1 MKNPTRLQQLFII
14 FGGVIIGGVVTSN
27 LLQAI
32 PEKSDIPDIPKT
44 KYIEEPYTTADGT
57 PCTVLRSR
65 SGPYVGV
72 TCNYDAT
79 PINER
84 K

>member
-1 MKNPTRLQQLFII
+1 MTILEPII
-14 FGGVIIGGVVTSN
+14 YGGLVAVIIVGVTVTFMPVDHKVTPS
-27 LLQAI
+27 I
-32 PEKSDIPDIPKT
+32 SKT

-79 PINER
+79 PPPR